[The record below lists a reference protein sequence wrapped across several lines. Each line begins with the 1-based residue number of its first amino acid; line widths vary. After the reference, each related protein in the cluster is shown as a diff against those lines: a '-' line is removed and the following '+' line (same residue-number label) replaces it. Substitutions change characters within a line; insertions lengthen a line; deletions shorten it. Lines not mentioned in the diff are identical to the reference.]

1 MAKRRPRKHRK
12 LELRLGAKGTR
23 IAGITFGI
31 AMIAATIGCVLY
43 SHAENDPTYTEDPP
57 ERFEPQPLDKL
68 DRIEGWVPYWSNQ
81 AQIAKAASEAGFTD
95 LLFFNGSVADNG
107 DVKLENEEGLMRGLA
122 AAGHARS
129 WLTVTNHGGSLQ
141 GALIDNPDAH
151 AESLLKAFRSSGC
164 SHLDLD
170 YESLSF
176 EQADALERLAE
187 KVGNDLPAGAKL
199 SLTLQPVDSRL
210 RPRQREIYTRLL
222 ESPQI
227 YTVRLM
233 MYDYHWRGSLPG
245 ALYPLPAYE
254 RLVKQWARFAHKLT
268 LCLPLYGYDWWRP
281 EDTSVPQGE
290 VVTLRDVKALA
301 AKPGFD
307 MTAWWARSGLMDGC
321 RPDASLPP
329 ARALTGMGDHS
340 SSMSLFGA
348 IMIGLYQ
355 RERTGRGSQVGS
367 SLIANGFWS
376 NSFNV
381 QAALCNATFYPRPP
395 REQLFNALTA
405 YYRCRDDKWLILTI
419 LNEERQWP
427 VLAKCL
433 DREDLI
439 DDPRFIKQADRFKHA
454 KELIAELDAAF
465 AVRDRAEWRQILNA
479 ASLIF
484 EIVASPQD
492 AATDQQAIDAGVLVP
507 FENDTLMTVDTP
519 LHVDG
524 VAKVRP
530 RKAPEVGQHTDEIL
544 REAGYGTDEIAK
556 LRTGN
561 VVG

>member
-1 MAKRRPRKHRK
+1 MIF
-12 LELRLGAKGTR
+12 EGLRV
-23 IAGITFGI
+23 IDCSSF
-31 AMIAATIGCVLY
+31 IAAPGAATVL
-43 SHAENDPTYTEDPP
+43 SDFGADVIKIEPP
-57 ERFEPQPLDKL
+57 GAGDAGRNISRLPGNPKTDQSYGWLLDNRNK
-68 DRIEGWVPYWSNQ
+68 
-81 AQIAKAASEAGFTD
+81 
-95 LLFFNGSVADNG
+95 
-107 DVKLENEEGLMRGLA
+107 RGLA
-122 AAGHARS
+122 LDLGKPEGLAVLKR
-129 WLTVTNHGGSLQ
+129 LVQNTDVFVTNLPLAARKKFGIGYDVLS
-141 GALIDNPDAH
+141 ALN
-151 AESLLKAFRSSGC
+151 
-164 SHLDLD
+164 
-170 YESLSF
+170 
-176 EQADALERLAE
+176 ERLIYASFTGYGERGAE
-187 KVGNDLPAGAKL
+187 
-199 SLTLQPVDSRL
+199 
-210 RPRQREIYTRLL
+210 
-222 ESPQI
+222 
-227 YTVRLM
+227 
-233 MYDYHWRGSLPG
+233 
-245 ALYPLPAYE
+245 
-254 RLVKQWARFAHKLT
+254 
-268 LCLPLYGYDWWRP
+268 
-281 EDTSVPQGE
+281 
-290 VVTLRDVKALA
+290 A

-376 NSFNV
+376 NGFNV

-433 DREDLI
+433 DREALI
-439 DDPRFIKQADRFKHA
+439 HDPRFAKQADRFKHS

-465 AVRDRAEWRQILNA
+465 AVRDRAEWRRILNA
-479 ASLIF
+479 AGLIF
-484 EIVASPQD
+484 EIVASSQD
-492 AATDQQAIDAGVLVP
+492 AAADQQAIDAGVLVP
-507 FENDTLMTVDTP
+507 FENDPLMTVDTP

-524 VAKVRP
+524 IAKVRP

-544 REAGYGTDEIAK
+544 REAGYDADEIAK

>member
-141 GALIDNPDAH
+141 GALIDNTAAH

-307 MTAWWARSGLMDGC
+307 VVWMNNDGELAAR
-321 RPDASLPP
+321 
-329 ARALTGMGDHS
+329 
-340 SSMSLFGA
+340 
-348 IMIGLYQ
+348 Y
-355 RERTGRGSQVGS
+355 REGGTHY
-367 SLIANGFWS
+367 
-376 NSFNV
+376 
-381 QAALCNATFYPRPP
+381 AALPSLRAIQLRVQLGLDWGVPGVSFWHLGCAELRPVA
-395 REQLFNALTA
+395 QACA
-405 YYRCRDDKWLILTI
+405 RDVNPDEGVSYDNGASWNDWIDPFKRRVCTVITGDGKQTL
-419 LNEERQWP
+419 EE
-427 VLAKCL
+427 
-433 DREDLI
+433 
-439 DDPRFIKQADRFKHA
+439 
-454 KELIAELDAAF
+454 IAEAHG
-465 AVRDRAEWRQILNA
+465 VPRATMYRFNEQVVDSNL
-479 ASLIF
+479 
-484 EIVASPQD
+484 EGQ
-492 AATDQQAIDAGVLVP
+492 
-507 FENDTLMTVDTP
+507 TVYIP
-519 LHVDG
+519 
-524 VAKVRP
+524 K
-530 RKAPEVGQHTDEIL
+530 
-544 REAGYGTDEIAK
+544 
-556 LRTGN
+556 
-561 VVG
+561 